1 VDYTPANIVKMSMLD
16 QILRIIYTE
25 TIREEE
31 GGTYGVGVRGSVS
44 PYPKGNFDLYAY
56 FDTNA
61 EMRDKLVAKI
71 HGELR
76 KIAKEGPT
84 EVNLNKVKEYML
96 KKHTEDLRD
105 NGYWLGVLSDYSFHG
120 INRLTGY
127 EKIVS
132 GITVADIQAFTN
144 ALLLQNNNVEVVM
157 TGVEKE

>member
-1 VDYTPANIVKMSMLD
+1 M
-16 QILRIIYTE
+16 
-25 TIREEE
+25 
-31 GGTYGVGVRGSVS
+31 
-44 PYPKGNFDLYAY
+44 AY

-71 HGELR
+71 HEELR
-76 KIAKEGPT
+76 KIAKEGRS
-84 EVNLNKVKEYML
+84 EENLNKVKEYML

-105 NGYWLGVLSDYSFHG
+105 NNYWLGVLSDQSFYG
-120 INRLTGY
+120 IDRLTGY

-132 GITVADIQAFTN
+132 GVTVADLQSFTN